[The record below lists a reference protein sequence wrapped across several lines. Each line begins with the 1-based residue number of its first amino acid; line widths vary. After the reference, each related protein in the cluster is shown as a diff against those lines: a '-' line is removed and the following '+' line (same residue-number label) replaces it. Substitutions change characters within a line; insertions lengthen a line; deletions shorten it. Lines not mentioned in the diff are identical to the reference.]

1 MVVIIPYLPI
11 GFMRSISWKESH
23 PVNPKPFFGNI
34 KYYSYLCGMEEI
46 AIEVRY
52 RQQDSKSYF
61 DIRFPKG
68 QPLISVKNS
77 TGILAAAISLLI
89 KAGHKSGEIK
99 DYELLETIIE
109 YMKSEFTSTESFEDA
124 EIQPNTFKK

>member
-1 MVVIIPYLPI
+1 
-11 GFMRSISWKESH
+11 
-23 PVNPKPFFGNI
+23 
-34 KYYSYLCGMEEI
+34 MEEI

-68 QPLISVKNS
+68 QPLISIKNS
-77 TGILAAAISLLI
+77 TGILAAGISLLI

-99 DYELLETIIE
+99 DYELLESIIE
-109 YMKSEFTSTESFEDA
+109 ACKFWNISSCCSFSMFSKIYSQISLSD
-124 EIQPNTFKK
+124 ITPRVRNTTNNGRGCLMRGI